1 MRATIATV
9 ILLWLTASPLAH
21 AQDSHGVS
29 LFQMVSFEQPD
40 TETSEAV
47 DLETL
52 ASSARAFGTKD
63 TEHWMVGTTVA
74 PDFFGHTDVN
84 IHGQYTYFLID
95 DFEVGVEAG
104 LWAIFQD
111 DDTVGI
117 SSSLVM
123 RYHFYQAERW
133 SAFGELG
140 MGLILTGDDAPDT
153 GTSFSL
159 MPRVGAGITYRL
171 FDDST
176 TRLIAGLR
184 WHHIS
189 NARIRGE
196 ANNPAR
202 DAPGLYMGLLF
213 DF

>member
-1 MRATIATV
+1 MRATIAIV
-9 ILLWLTASPLAH
+9 FLLGLMTCPNTY
-21 AQDSHGVS
+21 AQETERVS
-29 LFQMVSFEQPD
+29 LFQTVSFDQPQPERTEPDDLGSLARPAARFGAID
-40 TETSEAV
+40 TQ
-47 DLETL
+47 
-52 ASSARAFGTKD
+52 
-63 TEHWMVGTTVA
+63 HWMLGSMFG
-74 PDFFGHTDVN
+74 PDLNGHKD
-84 IHGQYTYFLID
+84 ISLHGQYTYFLID

-104 LWAIFQD
+104 VWAMLQN

-140 MGLILTGDDAPDT
+140 MGMILTGDNAPDD
-153 GTSFSL
+153 GTSFNL
-159 MPRVGAGITYRL
+159 MPRVGAGITYKL
-171 FDDST
+171 FDNSS
-176 TRLIAGLR
+176 TRLITGLR

-196 ANNPAR
+196 ARNPAR
-202 DAPGLYMGLLF
+202 DAPGLYVGLLF